1 MDKNLNSLFTQI
13 FKGLGFSI
21 KQTECAVWVLHGF
34 SNEQISV
41 LMRTRPE
48 NIKQL
53 LTAVYKKS
61 KVKTRAQFIVFSY
74 TFAMTKTSPLPKG
87 L

>member
-1 MDKNLNSLFTQI
+1 MNESLNLLFRQT
-13 FKGLGFSI
+13 FKGLRFSP
-21 KQTECAVWVLHGF
+21 KQIDAAIWVLHGF

-41 LMRTRPE
+41 LMRTHSD

-74 TFAMTKTSPLPKG
+74 TFALTKQTPLPKG